1 MELSLQ
7 DVTLPLMHEY
17 YRGFQ
22 SDPDIIMDLSKFEA
36 YRYDP
41 AVAEARYHA
50 LNSAA
55 DRKDFF
61 IMLNGKPVGELCLK
75 HIDKE
80 RKQAELSIHLQNDSI
95 KNRGV
100 GTRAEQLLLA
110 YAFDVMHLELV
121 LADAV
126 LKNTRSQRVLEKVGF
141 KFVRQDGIFKRYQ
154 YARKEYELRGTKI
167 ARR

>member
-22 SDPDIIMDLSKFEA
+22 SDPDIFMDLSKFEA
-36 YRYDP
+36 Y
-41 AVAEARYHA
+41 RYHA

-141 KFVRQDGIFKRYQ
+141 KFVRQDGIFKHYQ